1 MLYELIKFLHH
12 NGIYEHTIYIIY
24 IIYNIYRE
32 IEYEYMNSF
41 KRLYTNQSTNSFK
54 RLHIYFGWNSFKRLH
69 TAKEEDGRAWA
80 YASARVRLFS
90 GSGHMQDIEGIFL
103 Y

>member
-1 MLYELIKFLHH
+1 M
-12 NGIYEHTIYIIY
+12 
-24 IIYNIYRE
+24 
-32 IEYEYMNSF
+32 
-41 KRLYTNQSTNSFK
+41 NSFK

-69 TAKEEDGRAWA
+69 TTKEEDGRAWT